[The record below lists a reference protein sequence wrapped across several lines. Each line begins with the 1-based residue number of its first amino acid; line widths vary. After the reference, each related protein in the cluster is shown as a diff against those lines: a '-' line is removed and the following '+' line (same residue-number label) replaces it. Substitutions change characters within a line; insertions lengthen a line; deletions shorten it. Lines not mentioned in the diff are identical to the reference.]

1 MRACLGSLLA
11 LVSHARARSLLL
23 ACGFAVGLVLASG
36 AAWFIA
42 QQRVN
47 DIADAERELKNLS
60 FILSEELDRRLE
72 GLDLLQFGLIEHMQQ
87 LGINSP
93 ESFRREMASFAVHQD
108 LAHRIANLP
117 QIAALSLH
125 DADGNLINFS
135 RSWPAPGIDVRDRD
149 FIKVLLGPDPPKTVI
164 SQPQKSMTTGQ
175 STVFFSRRFEAPD
188 GQLIGIVLSTIFTDY
203 FEQLFSRISLSDAS
217 SFALFRNDGMLLVRY
232 PQAATSIGTTFKR
245 IENFNRSRA
254 SLDHGV
260 TRITST
266 IDGKD
271 RMIASHFVAHY
282 PMIIAVTNTMDEIL
296 GPWRGEV
303 RAFGA
308 VTIFLELLIAAA
320 VGLAIRHLR
329 SHALLEAADTARRQ
343 ALAAQ
348 VVAESGLRLARER
361 ADATELLRTQS
372 LRFDTALSN
381 MLQGLLMFD
390 HAGKLLVVNRRFKEM
405 FGLPDDCL
413 DEGMTYGEVTDC
425 VATVGN
431 VSAADMQ
438 GVRERR
444 AEMLDRNAR
453 AAATWSLSDGRV
465 FTVTHQPMTE
475 GWLATYEEI
484 TERIEIQARIA
495 HLAHHDA
502 LTDLPNRVLFHNNLE
517 QALAHAR
524 RGRGLALHCLDLDQF
539 KAVND
544 TLGHPVGD
552 ELLQAVA
559 ARLRQETRDTDTVAR
574 LGGDEFAII
583 QAPIDRPTEATAF
596 ASRLNDLLDAPFE
609 IAGHQIVIGTSIGI
623 AFAPQDGTDPDQLLK
638 CADLA
643 LYRAKQDGR
652 GIYRLFHAEMDAQM
666 QARRL
671 LELDLR
677 LALRT
682 EQFEMYYQP
691 LIDLHAGVVN
701 GCEALLRW
709 RHPERGLIAP
719 DQFIPLA
726 EEIGLIVPLG
736 EWVLRQACDAMASW
750 PGAMRVAVNL
760 SPAQFKS
767 RNLVAAVAEAL
778 RESGL
783 PPDRLELEITETV
796 MLNDTD
802 ATLETLHQ
810 LQALGVC
817 IAMDDFGTGYSSL
830 SYLRR
835 FPFDRIKIDQS
846 FVRDMCSKQDC
857 GAIIRAVA
865 GLSNELGMATTA
877 EGVETRE
884 QLDALAKAGC
894 SEVQGYL
901 FSRPV
906 PADSIPDVLRTIA
919 DMLRP
924 GPVREE
930 AEEVGHV

>member
-1 MRACLGSLLA
+1 MLARIDSLLA
-11 LVSHARARSLLL
+11 LSSHARARSLLL
-23 ACGFAVGLVLASG
+23 ACGFAVGLVLAAA

-42 QQRVN
+42 EQRTN

-60 FILSEELDRRLE
+60 YILSEELDRRLQ
-72 GLDLLQFGLIEHMQQ
+72 GLDLLQLGLIEHMQQ
-87 LGINSP
+87 LGIESP
-93 ESFRREMASFAVHQD
+93 ESFKRELTSLAVHRD
-108 LAHRIANLP
+108 LANRIAGLP
-117 QIAALSLH
+117 HVAALSLH
-125 DADGNLINFS
+125 DTEGNLINFS
-135 RSWPAPGIDVRDRD
+135 RSWPAPDIDVRDRD
-149 FIKVLLGPDPPKTVI
+149 FIKLLLGPDPPKTVI
-164 SQPQKSMTTGQ
+164 SQPQKSKTTGQ
-175 STVFFSRRFEAPD
+175 WTIFFSRRFEAPD
-188 GQLIGIVLSTIFTDY
+188 GQLIGIVLSTIFADY
-203 FEQLFSRISLSDAS
+203 FEQLFSHISLNDGS
-217 SFALFRNDGMLLVRY
+217 SFALFRNDSMLLARY
-232 PQAATSIGTTFKR
+232 PEAVPSIGMTFDHT
-245 IENFNRSRA
+245 ENFNRWRA
-254 SLDHGV
+254 ALDHGV
-260 TRITST
+260 VRLTST

-271 RMIASHFVAHY
+271 RMIAAHSVAHY
-282 PMIIAVTNTMDEIL
+282 PLMITVTNTMDEVL
-296 GPWRGEV
+296 GPWREEA
-303 RAFGA
+303 RAFGS
-308 VTIFLELLIAAA
+308 VTVFLGLLIAAA
-320 VGLAIRHLR
+320 VGLAIRSMR
-329 SHALLEAADTARRQ
+329 SNALLEAANAAKHQ
-343 ALAAQ
+343 AEAAQ
-348 VVAESGLRLARER
+348 ELAEARFCLERER

-372 LRFDTALSN
+372 LRFDIALSN

-390 HAGKLLVVNRRFKEM
+390 HAGNLLVANLRFNQM
-405 FGLPDDCL
+405 FGLADDAL
-413 DEGMTYGEVTDC
+413 KEGMTYSEVTDC
-425 VATVGN
+425 VAAVGN

-438 GVRERR
+438 EIRKRR
-444 AEMLDRNAR
+444 ADLLDRNTR
-453 AAATWSLSDGRV
+453 AVATWSLSDGRV
-465 FTVTHQPMTE
+465 FTVTHQPMKE

-484 TERIEIQARIA
+484 TERIESQARIA
-495 HLAHHDA
+495 HQARHDA
-502 LTDLPNRVLFHNNLE
+502 LTDLPNRVLFHEELE

-552 ELLQAVA
+552 QLLQAVA
-559 ARLRQETRDTDTVAR
+559 ERLRQATRETDTVAR

-583 QAPIDRPTEATAF
+583 QAPIDRPTEATGLAG
-596 ASRLNDLLDAPFE
+596 RLNDLLDAPFD
-609 IAGHQIVIGTSIGI
+609 IAGHQIMIGTSIGI

-652 GIYRLFHAEMDAQM
+652 GIYRLFQAEMDAQM

-677 LALRT
+677 FALRAG
-682 EQFEMYYQP
+682 QFELFYQP
-691 LIDLHAGVVN
+691 LVDLHAGIVD

-709 RHPERGLIAP
+709 RHPERGLIGP

-736 EWVLRQACDAMASW
+736 EWVLHRACGTATSW

-767 RNLVAAVAEAL
+767 RNLLAAIAGAL

-783 PPDRLELEITETV
+783 PADRLELEITETV
-796 MLNDTD
+796 MLYDTD

-810 LQALGVC
+810 LHALGVC

-865 GLSNELGMATTA
+865 SLSNELGMATTA
-877 EGVETRE
+877 EGVETQE
-884 QLDALAKAGC
+884 QLDALTKAGC

-906 PADSIPDVLRTIA
+906 PADSIPDVLREIA
-919 DMLRP
+919 DMLHTSLI
-924 GPVREE
+924 REE
-930 AEEVGHV
+930 VEQVG

>member
-1 MRACLGSLLA
+1 MRARLERLTDAIG
-11 LVSHARARSLLL
+11 HARAKSLML
-23 ACGFAVGLVLASG
+23 ACGFAVGLVLASA
-36 AAWFIA
+36 AAWFVA
-42 QQRVN
+42 EQRAM
-47 DIADAERELKNLS
+47 DISDAERELKNLS
-60 FILSEELDRRLE
+60 FILSEELDRRLQ
-72 GLDLLQFGLIEHMQQ
+72 GLDLLQLGLIEHMQQ
-87 LGINSP
+87 LGIESP
-93 ESFRREMASFAVHQD
+93 QSFRREMTSFAVHQD
-108 LAHRIANLP
+108 LAHRIVGLP
-117 QIAALSLH
+117 HIAALSLH
-125 DADGNLINFS
+125 DTEGNLINFS
-135 RSWPAPGIDVRDRD
+135 RSWPAPDIDVRDRD
-149 FIKVLLGPDPPKTVI
+149 FIKLLLGPDPPKTVI
-164 SQPQKSMTTGQ
+164 SQPQKSKTTGQ
-175 STVFFSRRFEAPD
+175 WTIFFSRRFESPD

-203 FEQLFSRISLSDAS
+203 FEQLFSGLALSDGS
-217 SFALFRNDGMLLVRY
+217 SLALFRDDGMLLARH
-232 PQAATSIGTTFKR
+232 PQAVLRIGTTFDR
-245 IENFNRSRA
+245 TENFNRWRA

-260 TRITST
+260 ARITST

-271 RMIASHFVAHY
+271 RMIAGHSVAHY
-282 PMIIAVTNTMDEIL
+282 PMMITVTNTMDAIL
-296 GPWRGEV
+296 GPWRAEA

-308 VTIFLELLIAAA
+308 VTVILELLIAAA
-320 VGLAIRHLR
+320 VGLAIRYMS
-329 SHALLEAADTARRQ
+329 SHAQLEAAASD
-343 ALAAQ
+343 
-348 VVAESGLRLARER
+348 LRLARER
-361 ADATELLRTQS
+361 EAATELLRTQS

-381 MLQGLLMFD
+381 MVQGLLMFD
-390 HAGKLLVVNRRFKEM
+390 HAGRLLVVNRRFKRM

-413 DEGMTYGEVTDC
+413 NDGTTYSEAADC
-425 VATVGN
+425 VAAVGN
-431 VSAADMQ
+431 VSAGDMKW
-438 GVRERR
+438 VRERR
-444 AEMLDRNAR
+444 ADLLDRNTR
-453 AAATWSLSDGRV
+453 ATATWNLCDGRV
-465 FTVTHQPMTE
+465 FTVTHQPMKE

-484 TERIEIQARIA
+484 TERLEIQAKIA

-502 LTDLPNRVLFHNNLE
+502 LTDLPNRVLFHEKLE

-552 ELLQAVA
+552 ELLRAVA
-559 ARLRQETRDTDTVAR
+559 ERLRQETRDTDTVAR

-583 QAPIDRPTEATAF
+583 QAPIEKPTDATTF
-596 ASRLNDLLDAPFE
+596 AGRLNELLDAPFE

-623 AFAPQDGTDPDQLLK
+623 AFAPQDGADPDQLLK

-682 EQFEMYYQP
+682 EQFEMFYQP
-691 LIDLHAGVVN
+691 LVDLHAGVVD

-736 EWVLRQACDAMASW
+736 EWVLRQACGAMASW

-783 PPDRLELEITETV
+783 PADRLELEITETV

-857 GAIIRAVA
+857 GAIIRAVT

-884 QLDALAKAGC
+884 QLDALTKAGC

-906 PADSIPDVLRTIA
+906 PADSIPDALRTIA

-924 GPVREE
+924 GPAREE
-930 AEEVGHV
+930 PEVVGHA